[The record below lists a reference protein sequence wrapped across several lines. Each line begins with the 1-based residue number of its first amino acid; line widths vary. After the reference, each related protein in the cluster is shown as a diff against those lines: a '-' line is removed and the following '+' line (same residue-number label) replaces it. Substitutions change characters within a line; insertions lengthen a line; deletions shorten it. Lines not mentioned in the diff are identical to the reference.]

1 MRGSEED
8 FVAHGVPSP
17 VDSFLGR
24 NEDLRNV
31 VGLLKRTRLLTVTGE
46 PGLGKSS
53 LVKAVANFFKDR
65 RGLHFEHGVL
75 YISAINCVSH
85 YTLQQRFVQCFAERP
100 KGALKKLDTKDSTQ
114 LFQTAIAQI
123 ARKSFLLIL
132 DDAED
137 LLRIEKKKTEKD
149 PLMVFFEQVL
159 HGSPKTNI
167 LSTSKFELTAFI
179 GSIKDISER
188 VYRLGPLNPV

>member
-1 MRGSEED
+1 M
-8 FVAHGVPSP
+8 
-17 VDSFLGR
+17 
-24 NEDLRNV
+24 
-31 VGLLKRTRLLTVTGE
+31 
-46 PGLGKSS
+46 
-53 LVKAVANFFKDR
+53 
-65 RGLHFEHGVL
+65 
-75 YISAINCVSH
+75 
-85 YTLQQRFVQCFAERP
+85 QCFAERP

-167 LSTSKFELTAFI
+167 LSTSKFELTALSAASKTSGTRLLKL
-179 GSIKDISER
+179 GSNEF
-188 VYRLGPLNPV
+188 VHV